1 MNFTIEEGGQWNFSI
16 HYREDA
22 PEVDVM
28 YLRVTVYHN
37 GNQLQLNRSFD
48 LLNGTGKFVIN
59 NATLNDSGTYT
70 FEVMTEMSEK
80 LQSPAIYLT
89 GELHSLHLILARS
102 IPLMGSS
109 SSLRGAWDFYKA
121 QRDMK

>member
-1 MNFTIEEGGQWNFSI
+1 MNFTTEEGGQWNFSI

-22 PEVDVM
+22 PEIDNVM
-28 YLRVTVYHN
+28 IFFRVTIYHN
-37 GNQLQLNRSFD
+37 GSQLDRLFD

-70 FEVMTEMSEK
+70 FEVDAETDMSEK

-89 GELHSLHLILARS
+89 G
-102 IPLMGSS
+102 
-109 SSLRGAWDFYKA
+109 
-121 QRDMK
+121 

>member
-1 MNFTIEEGGQWNFSI
+1 MNFTTEEGGQWNFSI

-22 PEVDVM
+22 PEINNVM
-28 YLRVTVYHN
+28 IFFRVTVYHN
-37 GNQLQLNRSFD
+37 GSQLYRFD

-70 FEVMTEMSEK
+70 FEVMTDVSEK

-89 GELHSLHLILARS
+89 GELHSLYLILAS
-102 IPLMGSS
+102 
-109 SSLRGAWDFYKA
+109 
-121 QRDMK
+121 